1 MSIGTDL
8 RAYAESARDQG
19 TELVAKLTSTVGGL
33 TAAANGAAA
42 DLRNQAGRTLGA
54 VRNDARVSGL
64 VDRAETVTRPV
75 LTLVQERV
83 VEPVLTLAGHG
94 PAAPVVEPPAAPAP
108 RKPATG
114 ARKPAATR
122 PAAPRAASPRKATP
136 PA

>member
-1 MSIGTDL
+1 
-8 RAYAESARDQG
+8 
-19 TELVAKLTSTVGGL
+19 
-33 TAAANGAAA
+33 
-42 DLRNQAGRTLGA
+42 
-54 VRNDARVSGL
+54 
-64 VDRAETVTRPV
+64 V

-83 VEPVLTLAGHG
+83 VEPVLTLAGRG
-94 PAAPVVEPPAAPAP
+94 AAAPVVEPAPAPAP